1 MTLSIRSG
9 SIAGAGPLLVV
20 HGGAWDIPDDVL
32 GDHRDGLRAVLDAG
46 RTSLRVGAE
55 PLRVV
60 TAAGTALEAHG
71 AFNAGYGAMLNQ
83 EGEAELDAGVMQGA
97 TLAYGA
103 VMATRRLAHPVQV
116 ARRLLTEGEGRVRM
130 LAGTGAEQFADAQGV
145 DLVSNE
151 ALICPRE
158 QRRYERLRDQADAEH
173 PSHSFL
179 PGAEALGGADT
190 VGAVARAADGR
201 LAAATST
208 GGTPFKP
215 PGRVGDS
222 PLPGAG
228 FYADEDVAVSATGWG
243 EAIAATGLARD
254 VREHVHNGAAAEVA
268 ARRALTRMH
277 DRVQSPNGKGA
288 TGGCVVVTPT
298 DAAYAFTT
306 PRMARGWTS
315 PEGKELR
322 WAVEPGG
329 DETGA

>member
-1 MTLSIRSG
+1 MALSLQSG
-9 SIAGAGPLLVV
+9 TVAAAGPVLLV
-20 HGGAWDIPDDVL
+20 HGGAWNIPDDACPV
-32 GDHRDGLRAVLDAG
+32 HRDGLHDALTAG
-46 RTSLRVGAE
+46 RE
-55 PLRVV
+55 PLQKEQAALRVV
-60 TAAGTALEAHG
+60 TTAGVALEAHE

-83 EGEAELDAGVMQGA
+83 DGEAELDAGAMQGA

-103 VMATRRLAHPVQV
+103 VLATRRLAHPVQV
-116 ARRLLTEGEGRVRM
+116 ARRRLTEGDGRVRM
-130 LAGTGAEQFADAQGV
+130 LAGDGAERFAEAQGV
-145 DLVSNE
+145 GLVANE

-158 QRRYERLRDQADAEH
+158 QRRYERLRDQPDAEH

-215 PGRVGDS
+215 PGRVGDA

-254 VREHVHNGAAAEVA
+254 VRAHVRSGAAAEMA

-277 DRVQSPNGKGA
+277 DRVQSPDGAGA
-288 TGGCVVVTPT
+288 TGGCIVVTPT

-306 PRMARGWTS
+306 PRMARGWTA
-315 PEGKELR
+315 PAADTAH
-322 WAVEPGG
+322 WAVEP
-329 DETGA
+329 TTTPH

>member
-1 MTLSIRSG
+1 
-9 SIAGAGPLLVV
+9 LLV
-20 HGGAWDIPDDVL
+20 HGGAWAIPDASL
-32 GDHRDGLRAVLDAG
+32 FAHADGLRHVLATG
-46 RTSLRVGAE
+46 RARLGRGQAALRLVTG
-55 PLRVV
+55 
-60 TAAGTALEAHG
+60 TAAALEAHG

-83 EGEAELDAGVMQGA
+83 DGEAELDAGVMQGA

-103 VMATRRLAHPVQV
+103 VLATRRLAHPVQV
-116 ARRLLTEGEGRVRM
+116 ARRLLTEGNGRVRM
-130 LAGTGAEQFADAQGV
+130 LAGDGAERFAEAQGMG
-145 DLVSNE
+145 LVPNE

-179 PGAEALGGADT
+179 PGAETPGGGDT
-190 VGAVARAADGR
+190 VGAVARDANGR

-215 PGRVGDS
+215 PGRVGDA

-254 VREHVHNGAAAEVA
+254 VRMHVRSGAAAEAA

-277 DRVQSPNGKGA
+277 DRVQSPDGAGA
-288 TGGCVVVTPT
+288 TGGCIVVTPT

-306 PRMARGWTS
+306 PRMARGWTA
-315 PEGKELR
+315 PAADTAH
-322 WAVEPGG
+322 WAVEP
-329 DETGA
+329 TTTPH